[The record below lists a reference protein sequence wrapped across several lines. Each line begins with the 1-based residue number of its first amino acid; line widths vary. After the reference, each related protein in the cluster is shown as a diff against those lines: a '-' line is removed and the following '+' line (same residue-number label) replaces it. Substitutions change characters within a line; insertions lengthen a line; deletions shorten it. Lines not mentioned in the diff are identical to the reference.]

1 MDHSFKML
9 DEFLDKYDKFI
20 ISTHESPDADGL
32 GCEIAWLDFLR
43 QIGKHA
49 IIINSDPIPEV
60 CKFIDIDNEITI
72 FEDES
77 QLPDNIEE
85 YALFVL
91 DTNDYTNIG
100 SVYDYLNGRVK
111 ENFIIDHHKGNDQ
124 NIIDANFIHV
134 EAASAAEII
143 YSIIMHYKKELNFKT
158 AQGLYAGIIFDT
170 GSFRYPKTSSMTLQI
185 AAHFV
190 SLGVEPFKVYEQL
203 YESNTLSSLQL
214 RGKILSS
221 MEVLED
227 GKMISMKLTPEMVK
241 ETKGSFAEGESTI
254 NAPFAIKGVTASLLV
269 KQDIEG
275 PVKISMRTKG
285 NLDVSEIAMRNNGGG
300 HKNAAG
306 YKSKLP
312 FDDAYIRAVE
322 ELKDLF
328 KKHS

>member
-1 MDHSFKML
+1 MDNSFKML
-9 DEFLDKYDKFI
+9 DEFLNKYDKFI

-43 QIGKHA
+43 QMGKSGK
-49 IIINSDPIPEV
+49 ILNSDKIPDV
-60 CKFIDIDNEITI
+60 CKFIDVDNEITI

-77 QLPDNIEE
+77 QLPDDLEE

-100 SVYDYLNGRVK
+100 SIYNYLEGRVK
-111 ENFIIDHHKGNDQ
+111 ENFIIDHHKGNENMADT
-124 NIIDANFIHV
+124 NFIQV

-143 YSIIMHYKKELNFKT
+143 FSIIKHYKKELHFKT

-170 GSFRYPKTSSMTLQI
+170 GSFRYPKTSSSTLEI
-185 AAHFV
+185 AAQLV
-190 SLGVEPFKVYEQL
+190 SMGVEPFKVYEQL

-214 RGKILSS
+214 RGKILAS
-221 MEVLED
+221 MEVLAD
-227 GKMISMKLTPEMVK
+227 GRMISMKLTPEMVK
-241 ETKGSFAEGESTI
+241 ETKGSFSEGESTI
-254 NAPFAIKGVTASLLV
+254 NAPFSVKGVIASLLV

-285 NLDVSEIAMRNNGGG
+285 NLDVSEISIRNNGGG

-306 YKSKLP
+306 YKSKLS
-312 FDDAYIRAVE
+312 FEEAYARAVE
-322 ELKDLF
+322 EMKSLF
-328 KKHS
+328 NK

>member
-1 MDHSFKML
+1 MGKSG
-9 DEFLDKYDKFI
+9 I
-20 ISTHESPDADGL
+20 IL
-32 GCEIAWLDFLR
+32 
-43 QIGKHA
+43 
-49 IIINSDPIPEV
+49 NSDKIPDV

-77 QLPDNIEE
+77 QLPNNIEE

-100 SVYDYLNGRVK
+100 SIYDYLNYRVK
-111 ENFIIDHHKGNDQ
+111 EIFIIDHHKGNDQ
-124 NIIDANFIHV
+124 NMIDANFIQV

-143 YSIIMHYKKELNFKT
+143 YTIIKHYKKELNFKA

-170 GSFRYPKTSSMTLQI
+170 GSFRYPKTTANTLQI

-214 RGKILSS
+214 RGKILAS

-227 GKMISMKLTPEMVK
+227 GKMISMQLTPEMVK
-241 ETKGSFAEGESTI
+241 ETKGSFSEGESTI
-254 NAPFAIKGVTASLLV
+254 NAPFSVKGVVASLLV
-269 KQDIEG
+269 KQDIDG

-285 NLDVSEIAMRNNGGG
+285 NLDVSEISIRNNGGG
-300 HKNAAG
+300 HQNAAG

-312 FDDAYIRAVE
+312 FEDAYARAIE
-322 ELKDLF
+322 EMHVLF
-328 KKHS
+328 KKQS